1 MAESEL
7 NRLMLPAAVGC
18 LYELRLY
25 PDGRLHFDTLSGNLK
40 ELTGLSDA
48 EVNASFAS
56 GQFPYIRN
64 LTDDFLPS
72 IYESARQLTPWV
84 RDLLI
89 VNPHTQ
95 RELWLRVHGMP
106 RRLDDGSVVWSGL
119 MTDITD
125 LKRSEARLRQA
136 VEALTLSE
144 ARLKV
149 ALDSARMFAWD
160 LDLRTGRWVTTA
172 PVQEFYGVPAQEIDF
187 TSAAGS
193 LGAVHPDDV
202 PAVIAGRKRAIET
215 GEPMHYEFRGRVPAA
230 DGSTRW
236 FSTRGTVV
244 YDEAGQPMRIVAV
257 TMDITER
264 KRAEAERE
272 AFYRQTLEAQKWES
286 LGVLAGGVAH
296 DFNNLL
302 TIILGGAGLA
312 RRAAG
317 ASPLVGMYLD
327 QIDQACHRAAE
338 LCRQLLV
345 YAGHAPQARVDN
357 DINALI
363 QAVVEMLS
371 GHCQPGQQ
379 LRLQLGSDLPLIRAD
394 PALVRQVIW
403 NLLTNALE
411 ALEDQPGVVT
421 ISTELRSIPRGIPA
435 EGFVLLPTPGE
446 YVCVRIQDNGV
457 GIAPELHARIFD
469 PFFST
474 KFAGRGLGLAAVLGI
489 LRSHQ
494 GGIRLESQLGQ
505 GTVVEVYWPVILRE
519 VAGHVPRD
527 ESSPPGPPKVLVVDD
542 ELYIREVIAST
553 LQEMGYEPLLA
564 AEADGALTLCRQ
576 YLPQIVLAVL
586 DVVMPG
592 LPGDQL
598 LKSLRQLSPT
608 LPVILTSGYT
618 DGRVLPSGTDRVVF
632 LQKPFRPEELMSL
645 VREMVGEK
653 TTK

>member
-1 MAESEL
+1 MAEVE
-7 NRLMLPAAVGC
+7 RTRVTLPAAVGC

-25 PDGRLHFDTLSGNLK
+25 PDGRLHYDTVSGNLK

-48 EVNASFAS
+48 DVNASFAS

-84 RDLLI
+84 RDLNI
-89 VNPHTQ
+89 VNPHSQ
-95 RELWLRVHGMP
+95 RELWLRIHGMP
-106 RRLDDGSVVWSGL
+106 RRLEDGSVVWSGL

-125 LKRSEARLRQA
+125 LKRSEAQLRQV

-172 PVQEFYGVPAQEIDF
+172 PVEEFYGVPVEEIDF

-193 LGAVHPDDV
+193 LVAVHPDDV
-202 PAVIAGRKRAIET
+202 PLVVAGRQRAIET
-215 GEPMHYEFRGRVPAA
+215 GEPMYYEFRGRVPAA

-236 FSTRGTVV
+236 FATRGTVI
-244 YDEAGQPMRIVAV
+244 YDDAGQPMRIVAV
-257 TMDITER
+257 TSDITER
-264 KRAEAERE
+264 KRAETERE
-272 AFYRQTLEAQKWES
+272 AFYRQMLEAQKWES

-302 TIILGGAGLA
+302 TIILGGAGLT
-312 RRAAG
+312 RRVVG
-317 ASPLVGMYLD
+317 VSPVVNMYLD
-327 QIDQACHRAAE
+327 QIEQACHRAAE
-338 LCRQLLV
+338 LCRQLLA
-345 YAGHAPQARVDN
+345 YAGRSQLARVDN
-357 DINALI
+357 DVNALI
-363 QAVVEMLS
+363 QAAVEMLS
-371 GHCQPGQQ
+371 GHCRAGQQ
-379 LRLQLGSDLPLIRAD
+379 LRMQLAPNLPLIRAD
-394 PALVRQVIW
+394 PALVRQVIF

-411 ALEDQPGVVT
+411 ALEGQAGVVT
-421 ISTELRSIPRGIPA
+421 ISTERRQILKGEATPS
-435 EGFVLLPTPGE
+435 FVLLPPPGE
-446 YVCVRIQDNGV
+446 YVCVGIQDTGV
-457 GIAPELHARIFD
+457 GIPPELRSRIFD

-494 GGIRLESQLGQ
+494 GGIRLESQVGQ
-505 GTVVEVYWPVILRE
+505 GTRLEIYWPITSME
-519 VAGHVPRD
+519 VAKPLQIG
-527 ESSPPGPPKVLVVDD
+527 ESTPTGPPKVLVVDD

-564 AEADGALTLCRQ
+564 AEAEGALTLCRQ
-576 YLPQIVLAVL
+576 YLQQIVLAVL

-598 LKSLRQLSPT
+598 LKSLRQLSPA
-608 LPVILTSGYT
+608 LPVIMTSGYT
-618 DGRVLPSGTDRVVF
+618 DGRILPSGADHVIF
-632 LQKPFRPEELMSL
+632 LQKPFRPEELMTL
-645 VREMVGEK
+645 VRQLLGDKEAA
-653 TTK
+653 